1 MRLSKVVFQGLGIFA
16 CLGMVLVS
24 VDSIPLLAEDSVI
37 VAQSDGSGSRRR
49 LPRGRSRSIPE
60 TSDSTGAER
69 IPTEP
74 ASPSIDLEEPSVPTI
89 EESPEVPTVE
99 VEPVDGT
106 PVVPAAQPE
115 DIGPPPTIEPRPVQ
129 EVETSPAVTEPEVSA
144 PASVEQ
150 ETLEPL
156 PVVPVTEPEE
166 IAPPPAL
173 ETPPVQEVEIPS
185 SVTEPEIVAPASVE
199 RESLEQVPVTPTTEP
214 KMVVPPPVNAT
225 PRVQEVETLPAVTEP
240 ERSAPASVEK
250 EILEQT
256 PIVPTT
262 QPENIAPPTTIEPPL
277 VEEVDIQP
285 AQTMPAVQPADS
297 QPAGR
302 RLPSG
307 RSRSTVERPAPRT
320 QPQAVAGEE
329 PSRAQIDEF
338 QRSNFIPIRDRWRIG
353 YANNFLDPYAQNVL
367 KGDYAI
373 IGQNIFLNVIGISES
388 LFEARSVPTPQG
400 ISRNRAGSGEFFGR
414 GRQLFFNQNL
424 VASIEIFQGSTGFK
438 PRDWAV
444 RFTPVFNYN
453 YLDVEERN
461 IVNLDIREGT
471 NRSDYQLALQELFV
485 EARLWELSPRF
496 DFISMRLGIQ
506 GFTSD
511 FRGFIFADNAP
522 GVRFFGNFLNN
533 RYQWNIAYFNLL
545 EKDTNSMLN
554 SLEIRNRRVI
564 VANIYKQDFIFKG
577 YTTQFSFH
585 YDRDVAGDED
595 PDGQIYDRNGFL
607 VRPARLG
614 TLRPHNVHAYYLGW
628 AGDGHIGRWNVSHAF
643 YQVLGKSTFDPVAGR
658 DVKINA
664 QLAALEVSYDIDW
677 WRPKVSVFYASGD
690 RNPVDDTARGF
701 DSILDNVNFA
711 GNGFSYFN
719 RQGFL
724 LSATGVFLNN
734 RFSFL
739 NDLRSSKI
747 QGQSQ
752 FTNPGVIL
760 VSGGVDIEAT
770 PKLKVL
776 LNYNYLWFASTAS
789 LEFVLHREDLR
800 QSIGHDAS
808 FGFIYRPL
816 LNQNIVLNGGL
827 AFLFPT
833 GGLEDIQ
840 GDKGLYSA
848 FFSAAFTF

>member
-1 MRLSKVVFQGLGIFA
+1 MRLGRVVFQGLGILA
-16 CLGMVLVS
+16 SLGMVLVS
-24 VDSIPLLAEDSVI
+24 VDSMPTLAKDTVI
-37 VAQSDGSGSRRR
+37 VAQSDRSGSRRR

-60 TSDSTGAER
+60 TSDSTSSER
-69 IPTEP
+69 IPTAPTAPSVDIEEP
-74 ASPSIDLEEPSVPTI
+74 PVPVLEETLDI
-89 EESPEVPTVE
+89 PTVE
-99 VEPVDGT
+99 AEPADT
-106 PVVPAAQPE
+106 SPVVP
-115 DIGPPPTIEPRPVQ
+115 T
-129 EVETSPAVTEPEVSA
+129 TEPEDVA
-144 PASVEQ
+144 PARG
-150 ETLEPL
+150 
-156 PVVPVTEPEE
+156 
-166 IAPPPAL
+166 I
-173 ETPPVQEVEIPS
+173 ETPPVQEVEIPPAMP
-185 SVTEPEIVAPASVE
+185 EPEIVAPASVE
-199 RESLEQVPVTPTTEP
+199 TEMLEQVPVTVTEPELVVPPPVNATPPVQQVETPPVVTEPAGSVPTSVETEILEQEPVTTTEP

-225 PRVQEVETLPAVTEP
+225 PPARQVETPPAVTEP
-240 ERSAPASVEK
+240 APSVPASVEK
-250 EILEQT
+250 EILEQA
-256 PIVPTT
+256 PVVPTT
-262 QPENIAPPTTIEPPL
+262 QPENISSPPVIETPL
-277 VEEVDIQP
+277 IEEVDIQP
-285 AQTMPAVQPADS
+285 AQPTPAIQPADA

-302 RLPSG
+302 RLPRG
-307 RSRSTVERPAPRT
+307 RSRSTVERPVPRT
-320 QPQAVAGEE
+320 QPQAVASQE

-400 ISRNRAGSGEFFGR
+400 ISRNRPGTGEFFGR

-424 VASIEIFQGSTGFK
+424 VASIEVFQGSTGFK

-453 YLDVEERN
+453 YLDVEEQN

-471 NRSDYQLALQELFV
+471 NRSDYQLALQEAFI
-485 EARLWELSPRF
+485 EAKLWDVSSRF

-577 YTTQFSFH
+577 YTTQLSFH

-595 PDGQIYDRNGFL
+595 SGGQEFDRNGFI

-628 AGDGHIGRWNVSHAF
+628 TGDGHIGRWNVSHAF

-690 RNPVDDTARGF
+690 RNPVDGTARGF

>member
-1 MRLSKVVFQGLGIFA
+1 MRLRKVVLQGIGVVA
-16 CLGMVLVS
+16 SLGMSLIS
-24 VDSIPLLAEDSVI
+24 VDSVPLLAEDSLI

-60 TSDSTGAER
+60 TSDSTSSER
-69 IPTEP
+69 IPDDSD
-74 ASPSIDLEEPSVPTI
+74 SPSIVPKESSTPII
-89 EESPEVPTVE
+89 EDTPETPTVE
-99 VEPVDGT
+99 VEPVDAG
-106 PVVPAAQPE
+106 PVVPTTQPE
-115 DIGPPPTIEPRPVQ
+115 KIVPSPDTEPPPVQ
-129 EVETSPAVTEPEVSA
+129 EVETPAITEPEIFPPASVEKEPLEQAPVVPTTQSEELAPPQTLEPSRIQEGETPPAVSEPEIA
-144 PASVEQ
+144 PPASVEQ
-150 ETLEPL
+150 E
-156 PVVPVTEPEE
+156 
-166 IAPPPAL
+166 
-173 ETPPVQEVEIPS
+173 
-185 SVTEPEIVAPASVE
+185 
-199 RESLEQVPVTPTTEP
+199 SLEKAPV
-214 KMVVPPPVNAT
+214 
-225 PRVQEVETLPAVTEP
+225 
-240 ERSAPASVEK
+240 K
-250 EILEQT
+250 E
-256 PIVPTT
+256 
-262 QPENIAPPTTIEPPL
+262 A
-277 VEEVDIQP
+277 DIQP
-285 AQTMPAVQPADS
+285 AQPTPTVQPSDS

-307 RSRSTVERPAPRT
+307 RSRSTVERPVP
-320 QPQAVAGEE
+320 QPQEVAGQV
-329 PSRAQIDEF
+329 PSQAQINEF
-338 QRSNFIPIRDRWRIG
+338 QRSNFIPIPDRWRIG
-353 YANNFLDPYAQNVL
+353 YANNQLDPYAQNVL

-388 LFEARSVPTPQG
+388 LFEARNVPTPQG
-400 ISRNRAGSGEFFGR
+400 ISRDRPGDGDFSGEFFGR
-414 GRQLFFNQNL
+414 GRQLFFNQNF

-471 NRSDYQLALQELFV
+471 HRSDHQLALQEAFI
-485 EARLWELSPRF
+485 EARLWDLSSRF

-554 SLEIRNRRVI
+554 SFEIRNRRVI

-595 PDGQIYDRNGFL
+595 TNGQEFDRNGFI

-628 AGDGHIGRWNVSHAF
+628 TGDGHMGRWNISHAF

-690 RNPVDDTARGF
+690 RNPVDDVARGF

-711 GNGFSYFN
+711 GNGFSYYN

-724 LSATGVFLNN
+724 LSGTGVFLNN

-827 AFLFPT
+827 AWLFPT

-848 FFSAAFTF
+848 FISAAFTF

>member
-1 MRLSKVVFQGLGIFA
+1 MRRGRVVIQGLGIFA
-16 CLGMVLVS
+16 SIGLMLIN
-24 VDSIPLLAEDSVI
+24 VDSVPLLAEDAII
-37 VAQSDGSGSRRR
+37 VAQADGSGSRRR
-49 LPRGRSRSIPE
+49 LPRGRSRAIPE
-60 TSDSTGAER
+60 TSDASSAER

-74 ASPSIDLEEPSVPTI
+74 APPSIELEEPSAPAI
-89 EESPEVPTVE
+89 EESPKIPTVE
-99 VEPVDGT
+99 VEPVDT
-106 PVVPAAQPE
+106 SPVVPTTQPE
-115 DIGPPPTIEPRPVQ
+115 QLTPPLD
-129 EVETSPAVTEPEVSA
+129 S
-144 PASVEQ
+144 
-150 ETLEPL
+150 
-156 PVVPVTEPEE
+156 
-166 IAPPPAL
+166 
-173 ETPPVQEVEIPS
+173 ETPPVQEVEIPKVMTEPETIAPAEAMEQAPILPTTQPDEVAPPTTIETLPIQEVES
-185 SVTEPEIVAPASVE
+185 PPTVTEPEIVAPASVE
-199 RESLEQVPVTPTTEP
+199 SKPLEQAPATPITQP
-214 KMVVPPPVNAT
+214 KMVVPPPVNST
-225 PRVQEVETLPAVTEP
+225 PPFREVETPPAMTEP
-240 ERSAPASVEK
+240 ELSAPTLLENKS
-250 EILEQT
+250 LEQA
-256 PIVPTT
+256 PVVPTT
-262 QPENIAPPTTIEPPL
+262 RPEEIVPPPVNATPL
-277 VEEVDIQP
+277 VEEADIQP
-285 AQTMPAVQPADS
+285 AQPTPAIQPVDS
-297 QPAGR
+297 PPASR

-307 RSRSTVERPAPRT
+307 RSRSTVERPVPRA
-320 QPQAVAGEE
+320 QPQEVAGQA

-388 LFEARSVPTPQG
+388 LFEARNVPTPKG
-400 ISRNRAGSGEFFGR
+400 ISRARESGGEFFGR

-424 VASIEIFQGSTGFK
+424 VASIEVFQGSTGFK

-471 NRSDYQLALQELFV
+471 NRSDYQLAIQEAFV
-485 EARLWELSPRF
+485 EAKLWDLSPRF

-585 YDRDVAGDED
+585 YDRDVAGDKDEGGAG
-595 PDGQIYDRNGFL
+595 GQQFDRNGFI

-628 AGDGHIGRWNVSHAF
+628 TGDGHMGRWNISHAF
-643 YQVLGKSTFDPVAGR
+643 YQVFGKSTFDPVVGQ

-734 RFSFL
+734 RFSLL

-752 FTNPGVIL
+752 FTNPGVVL
-760 VSGGVDIEAT
+760 VNGGVDIEAT

-776 LNYNYLWFASTAS
+776 LNYSYLWFASTAT